1 MALMAMIRHQVQRH
15 LSRETGAEEA
25 ISMGELSDLLAD
37 ATGTDPDEFDRQADE
52 LEIGPP
58 EEAEV
63 VEATDE

>member
-1 MALMAMIRHQVQRH
+1 M
-15 LSRETGAEEA
+15 SRETGAEEA